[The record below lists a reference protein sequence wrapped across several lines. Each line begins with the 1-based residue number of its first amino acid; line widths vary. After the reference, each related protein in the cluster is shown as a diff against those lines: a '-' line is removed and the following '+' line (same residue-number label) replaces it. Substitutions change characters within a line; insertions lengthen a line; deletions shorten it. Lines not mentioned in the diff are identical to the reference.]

1 MRPAPPHHT
10 LARHAPYTQA
20 PRNDPVTVR
29 PGRRRASEVMGTA
42 ARRAGGRSSAAAAR
56 GEPALA
62 LRDAWKGWRRG
73 GRLPA
78 RPARLNLSC
87 ARPRN
92 DRNKSALLAVNL
104 AAKADGMPGRTPCEE
119 EQSVS
124 EAPTTLSDA
133 TTTPGTLSRRVSFSD
148 DAKKPLEHMCAPHP
162 HKELPRSPYR

>member
-1 MRPAPPHHT
+1 MAT
-10 LARHAPYTQA
+10 TW
-20 PRNDPVTVR
+20 N
-29 PGRRRASEVMGTA
+29 
-42 ARRAGGRSSAAAAR
+42 
-56 GEPALA
+56 
-62 LRDAWKGWRRG
+62 AW
-73 GRLPA
+73 
-78 RPARLNLSC
+78 LNLSC

-162 HKELPRSPYR
+162 HKDLPRSPYR

>member
-1 MRPAPPHHT
+1 MAT
-10 LARHAPYTQA
+10 TW
-20 PRNDPVTVR
+20 N
-29 PGRRRASEVMGTA
+29 
-42 ARRAGGRSSAAAAR
+42 
-56 GEPALA
+56 
-62 LRDAWKGWRRG
+62 AW
-73 GRLPA
+73 
-78 RPARLNLSC
+78 LNLSC

-148 DAKKPLEHMCAPHP
+148 DAKKPLEHMCALYAMRGLRPIYCLTGDAIEHEVRP
-162 HKELPRSPYR
+162 SH